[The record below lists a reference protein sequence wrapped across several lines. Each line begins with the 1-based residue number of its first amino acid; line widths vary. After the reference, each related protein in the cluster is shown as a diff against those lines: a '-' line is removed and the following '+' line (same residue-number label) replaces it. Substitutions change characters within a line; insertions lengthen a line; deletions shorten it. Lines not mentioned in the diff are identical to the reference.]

1 MPEET
6 RQSDILSPE
15 VYDVMR
21 SLVTAIRIVKIYPP
35 NNPVY
40 SQTVKEAHEVLSRF
54 LETTPEYDIG
64 VQKAFFTCLHNQI
77 GKDTEANKA
86 IAQDLFT
93 KGLRNIIFHKGVT
106 EKEMMTLFQALALQ
120 AKEIGMQSG
129 VSSILWEKSV
139 SNIEVNEAGL
149 DEVITAKT
157 EIDKEEMARKTAHVG
172 SASSK
177 PKEFSGHTL
186 VLDELTT
193 DSAGF
198 GAAMVAL
205 AKRTRGEHESVEDRL
220 LTLYKEAVS
229 KIQKEH
235 PDQIDTLFEALA
247 ESALSLEQPFRE
259 ALIAGKLY
267 AVSDSENAEKLKTKM
282 EEQVPNGFHEILT
295 GRFLDSWT
303 ARQVAELLKNLTTK
317 EITLLKPQ
325 PSSSLALPTVS
336 LSSDIGEIVKEMAG
350 YSTQETEALKFIGSV
365 GMESDIIDASM
376 HTLISIMPLVKS
388 PHHATPD
395 EKEIALFAG
404 VIRQLEDM
412 LNYLLKKKD
421 YGRVSLITKTFYSP
435 VDPAFKPRM
444 LEAVRKTSSK
454 TFIISTIEDLQK
466 YTKDS
471 PEYVSAYSCLS
482 FMEREA
488 TEVLLEML
496 SKETESKSKTVIL
509 DLLKDIGKN
518 QIAVISE
525 HLSDSRWLFVRDII
539 NIISEIK
546 SDKAVVSL
554 QKAVE
559 NKNIKIRQEVVKCL
573 ISIGGKKAAGLL
585 AKFLKDADDTIK
597 LMAIRGFTEIKG
609 ISTEDMK
616 ALITFLYDR
625 PLRKKY
631 QALTLEAIKALGK
644 VGGPAADDLLKDYT
658 RVRWWKSHK
667 PQIERRDAA
676 LKAMAEIKRRQG
688 NGGSTKR

>member
-247 ESALSLEQPFRE
+247 ESVLSLEQPYRE

-267 AVSDSENAEKLKTKM
+267 AAFDSENAEKLKTKM

-295 GRFLDSWT
+295 GRFLDLWT
-303 ARQVAELLKNLTTK
+303 VRQVAELLKNLTTR
-317 EITLLKPQ
+317 EVTSVSAAFLIPR
-325 PSSSLALPTVS
+325 PIHRIALIRYRR
-336 LSSDIGEIVKEMAG
+336 DCKRNGQ
-350 YSTQETEALKFIGSV
+350 YSTLEKEALQAVSSV
-365 GMESDIIDASM
+365 GMESDIIEASM
-376 HTLISIMPLVKS
+376 RTLISIIPLVKS
-388 PHHATPD
+388 PNHATPD
-395 EKEIALFAG
+395 EKEIALFNG

-421 YGRVSLITKTFYSP
+421 YGRVSLITKTFYSA
-435 VDPAFKPRM
+435 VDPAFRPRM
-444 LEAVRKTSSK
+444 LEALRKTSSK
-454 TFIISTIEDLQK
+454 TFITSTIDDLLK
-466 YTKDS
+466 YAKDS
-471 PEYVSAYSCLS
+471 AEYVSAYSCLS

-496 SKETESKSKTVIL
+496 SKEAESKSKTVIL

-518 QIAVISE
+518 QIAVLSE
-525 HLSDSRWLFVRDII
+525 HLYVDAFDWYRIAGPGRLRALPPIASRPGHREPSGLHSRRRTESPGASRGRHRRRPLPPGSFPG
-539 NIISEIK
+539 
-546 SDKAVVSL
+546 L
-554 QKAVE
+554 
-559 NKNIKIRQEVVKCL
+559 
-573 ISIGGKKAAGLL
+573 SIGRESREPGWP
-585 AKFLKDADDTIK
+585 T
-597 LMAIRGFTEIKG
+597 
-609 ISTEDMK
+609 
-616 ALITFLYDR
+616 
-625 PLRKKY
+625 
-631 QALTLEAIKALGK
+631 
-644 VGGPAADDLLKDYT
+644 GPA
-658 RVRWWKSHK
+658 
-667 PQIERRDAA
+667 
-676 LKAMAEIKRRQG
+676 
-688 NGGSTKR
+688 

>member
-40 SQTVKEAHEVLSRF
+40 SQTVKEAHEMLSRF

-64 VQKAFFTCLHNQI
+64 VQKAFFTYLHNQI

-129 VSSILWEKSV
+129 VSSILWEKSI
-139 SNIEVNEAGL
+139 SNIDVNEAGL

-157 EIDKEEMARKTAHVG
+157 EIDKEEMARKTAHAG

-247 ESALSLEQPFRE
+247 ESVLSLEQPYRE

-267 AVSDSENAEKLKTKM
+267 AAFDSENAEKLKTKM

-303 ARQVAELLKNLTTK
+303 VRQVAELLKNLTTR
-317 EITLLKPQ
+317 EVTSSAP
-325 PSSSLALPTVS
+325 PSSSLALSTIS
-336 LSSDIGEIVKEMAG
+336 LSSDIGEIAKEMVQ
-350 YSTQETEALKFIGSV
+350 YSTLETEALHSVSSV
-365 GMESDIIDASM
+365 GMESDIIEASM
-376 HTLISIMPLVKS
+376 RTLISIIPLVKS
-388 PHHATPD
+388 PNHATPD
-395 EKEIALFAG
+395 EKEIALFNG
-404 VIRQLEDM
+404 VIRQLEEM

-421 YGRVSLITKTFYSP
+421 YGRVSLITKTFYST
-435 VDPAFKPRM
+435 VDPAFRPRM
-444 LEAVRKTSSK
+444 LEALRKTSSK
-454 TFIISTIEDLQK
+454 TFITSTIDDLLK
-466 YTKDS
+466 YAKDS
-471 PEYVSAYSCLS
+471 AEYVSAYSCLS

-488 TEVLLEML
+488 TEVLLDLL

-518 QIAVISE
+518 QIAVLSE

-539 NIISEIK
+539 NILSEIK
-546 SDKAVVSL
+546 SDQAVVSL

-559 NKNIKIRQEVVKCL
+559 NKNIKVRQEVVKCL

-585 AKFLKDADDTIK
+585 AKFLKDEDDTIK
-597 LMAIRGFTEIKG
+597 LMAIRGFMEIKG
-609 ISTEDMK
+609 INTEDTK
-616 ALITFLYDR
+616 ALTTFLYDR
-625 PLRKKY
+625 PLRQKD

-644 VGGPAADDLLKDYT
+644 VGSPAANDLLNGYT
-658 RVRWWKSHK
+658 RVRWWKSRK

-688 NGGSTKR
+688 NGGSAKR